1 MTFSPTT
8 LMPRLRSLFPQ
19 SVAVTA
25 TACIAVS
32 SAWSAF
38 ASPAEAQS
46 RIPTPPAYA
55 TIKEAEI
62 TADMFAMAGDAM
74 RGREGGT
81 VDEMRASMWVGD
93 QYAKIG
99 LKPMGDNGSWYQWFN
114 MRRSRVSTTSSS
126 IRIAGKP
133 FAFWT
138 EATPTSNTDGDVIG
152 TTVFAG
158 DGSDSTIDVRGKVAV
173 VTLKPTAEGT
183 RTTINTPEYRAVRQG
198 ITVQGAALTRRG
210 ASAVIIVADELG
222 EANFDAVAILQSRGS
237 YTVPGGANRFATPTN
252 PSGAGAAAAAAGA
265 GGRGGRG
272 GGQGGAGAPAVV
284 GGGGRGPGAPAAVP
298 VILVHRAMLAQ
309 LRQDGQGV
317 EIHIKSEVFDYP
329 SMNIIGVVR
338 GTDPKLRDE
347 YVVFSSHQD
356 HDGVRFNMGDDSTW
370 NGADDNASTSVAL
383 LAIARA
389 WVKQPSKR
397 SALFIFHGSEERG
410 LLGSLWH
417 AAHPVVP
424 LSSMA
429 AVLNGDMIGRNHPDT
444 ASILGVQPPH
454 RNSQSLVSMAIEANT
469 RTGKFVLDSLWDR
482 PTHTEGWY
490 FRSDHL
496 PYARAGVPALMYTT
510 NLHQD
515 YHTARDNPDRIN
527 FPKLTRMT
535 QWMYLTGWIVAN
547 SKDRPTIDPGFQLER

>member
-1 MTFSPTT
+1 MSLHTLLQSRQLQYPRIPAGFSAK
-8 LMPRLRSLFPQ
+8 SAVVV
-19 SVAVTA
+19 VAAVGLVTA
-25 TACIAVS
+25 GAVH
-32 SAWSAF
+32 
-38 ASPAEAQS
+38 AQS
-46 RIPTPPAYA
+46 GIPTPSAYA
-55 TIKEAEI
+55 TIKEPEI
-62 TADMFAMAGDAM
+62 KADMFALAGDAM

-81 VDEMRASMWVGD
+81 LDEMRASMWVGE
-93 QYAKIG
+93 QFARIG
-99 LKPMGDNGSWYQWFN
+99 LRPMGDNSTWYQWFN
-114 MRRSRVSTTSSS
+114 MRRSRISSASSS
-126 IRIAGKP
+126 IRIGGKP
-133 FAFWT
+133 FALWT
-138 EATPTSNTDGDVIG
+138 EATPTSNTDGDVVG

-173 VTLKPTAEGT
+173 VTLKPTSEGT
-183 RTTINTPEYRAVRQG
+183 RTTINTPEFRAVRQG
-198 ITVQGAALTRRG
+198 LSVQGAAMTRRG
-210 ASAVIIVADELG
+210 ASAVIIVADDLG
-222 EANFDAVAILQSRGS
+222 EANFDAVGILQSRGS
-237 YTVPGGANRFATPTN
+237 YTVPGGASRFATPAN
-252 PSGAGAAAAAAGA
+252 PSGAAAAGA

-272 GGQGGAGAPAVV
+272 GGRGGAATPAGVA
-284 GGGGRGPGAPAAVP
+284 GGGGRGLGAPTPVP
-298 VILVHRAMLAQ
+298 VVLVRRAMLDQ

-356 HDGVRFNMGDDSTW
+356 HDGVRFNMDGDSIW

-424 LSSMA
+424 LASMA

-454 RNSQSLVSMAIEANT
+454 RNSSSLVSMAIEANS
-469 RTGKFVLDSLWDR
+469 RTGKFVLDSIWDR

-496 PYARAGVPALMYTT
+496 PYARAGVPALMYST

-515 YHTARDNPDRIN
+515 YHTARDNPDRID

-535 QWMYLTGWIVAN
+535 QWMYLTGWIVGNA
-547 SKDRPTIDPGFQLER
+547 KDRPTLDPGFQLER

>member
-1 MTFSPTT
+1 VLLSVPV
-8 LMPRLRSLFPQ
+8 SLH
-19 SVAVTA
+19 
-25 TACIAVS
+25 
-32 SAWSAF
+32 
-38 ASPAEAQS
+38 AQS
-46 RIPTPPAYA
+46 GIPTPPAYA

-62 TADMFAMAGDAM
+62 RADMFAMAGDAM

-81 VDEMRASMWVGD
+81 LDEMRASMWVGD

-99 LKPMGDNGSWYQWFN
+99 LKPMGDNGTWYQWFN
-114 MRRSRVSTTSSS
+114 MRRSRVSTASSS
-126 IRIAGKP
+126 VRIAGKP
-133 FAFWT
+133 FALWT
-138 EATPTSNTDGDVIG
+138 EATPTSNTDGDVVG
-152 TTVFAG
+152 TTIFAG
-158 DGSDSTIDVRGKVAV
+158 DGSDSTIDVRGRIAV
-173 VTLKPTAEGT
+173 VTLKPTSEGT

-198 ITVQGAALTRRG
+198 LTVQTTAMTRRG
-210 ASAVIIVADELG
+210 ALAVIIVADDLG
-222 EANFDAVAILQSRGS
+222 EANFDAVAILQSRGT
-237 YTVPGGANRFATPTN
+237 YTVPGGANRFATPAD
-252 PSGAGAAAAAAGA
+252 PS
-265 GGRGGRG
+265 GRGGRG
-272 GGQGGAGAPAVV
+272 A
-284 GGGGRGPGAPAAVP
+284 GGGGRANNPQGRGAAGGAAGGAGTGGGRGQVAGAGPVPAVM
-298 VILVHRAMLAQ
+298 VHKAMLSQ

-329 SMNIIGVVR
+329 SMNIIGMVR

-356 HDGVRFNMGDDSTW
+356 HDGVRFDMAGDSIW
-370 NGADDNASTSVAL
+370 NGADDNASTSVAV

-424 LSSMA
+424 LASMA

-454 RNSQSLVSMAIEANT
+454 RNSNSLVSMAIEANS
-469 RTGKFVLDSLWDR
+469 RTGKFVLDSIWDR
-482 PTHTEGWY
+482 PTHAEGWY

-496 PYARAGVPALMYTT
+496 PYARAGVPALMYST

-527 FPKLTRMT
+527 FAKLTRMT
-535 QWMYLTGWIVAN
+535 QWMYLTGWIVGNA
-547 SKDRPTIDPGFQLER
+547 KDRPTIDPGFQLER

>member
-1 MTFSPTT
+1 M
-8 LMPRLRSLFPQ
+8 LRVRTQFPQ
-19 SVAVTA
+19 VVAGVVRRSVELSVWSVRAV
-25 TACIAVS
+25 VMLPLL
-32 SAWSAF
+32 
-38 ASPAEAQS
+38 ASLPLSLHAQS
-46 RIPTPPAYA
+46 GIATPPAYA

-62 TADMFAMAGDAM
+62 KADMFAMAGDAM

-81 VDEMRASMWVGD
+81 LDEMRASMWVGD
-93 QYAKIG
+93 QYARIG
-99 LKPMGDNGSWYQWFN
+99 LKPMGDNGTWYQWFN

-133 FAFWT
+133 FALWT
-138 EATPTSNTDGDVIG
+138 EATPTSNTDGDVLG

-173 VTLKPTAEGT
+173 VTLKPTSEGT
-183 RTTINTPEYRAVRQG
+183 RTTTNTPEYRAVRQSLS
-198 ITVQGAALTRRG
+198 VQGAAMTRRG
-210 ASAVIIVADELG
+210 ASAVIIVADDLG
-222 EANFDAVAILQSRGS
+222 EANFDAVSILQLRGAYS
-237 YTVPGGANRFATPTN
+237 VPGGANRFATPTN
-252 PSGAGAAAAAAGA
+252 PSGAGAA

-272 GGQGGAGAPAVV
+272 GGLGGAGTPAVA
-284 GGGGRGPGAPAAVP
+284 GAGGRGPAAPAAVP
-298 VILVHRAMLAQ
+298 VILMHRAMLAQ

-356 HDGVRFNMGDDSTW
+356 HDGVRFDMAGDSIW

-383 LAIARA
+383 FAIARA
-389 WVKQPSKR
+389 WVRQPSKR

-424 LSSMA
+424 LASMA
-429 AVLNGDMIGRNHPDT
+429 AVLNGDMMGRNHPDT

-454 RNSQSLVSMAIEANT
+454 RNSHSLVSMAIEANN
-469 RTGKFVLDSLWDR
+469 RTGKFVLDSIWDR

-496 PYARAGVPALMYTT
+496 PYARAGVPALMYST

-535 QWMYLTGWIVAN
+535 QWMYLTGWIVGNA
-547 SKDRPTIDPGFQLER
+547 KDRPTIDPGFQLER